1 MRCLFYGFIFII
13 AEVPKSPPRILEQ
26 RTTTKKTMQYPLET
40 RISDRIKHRSIP
52 TTDVCDLF
60 TCEEKC
66 KQRPVIHSD
75 ISLPKPPAFSERYT
89 QTSETRIIK
98 GNDQVTAST
107 SKTSQKYL
115 PSDNLPVKPP
125 VVLSS
130 KGGGSGTLKSAE
142 NISSSRVTHYDYENK
157 FSKEE
162 IIDNRNVERI
172 QQEDIQV
179 ISNSVSET
187 EFQKTMSRRD
197 REAEIRGRKALK
209 KEKVHREYK
218 ELLKKLPVLQKQER
232 INSIF
237 SDKPEFHMSEERLKE
252 VEEKRQNQMENAYEK
267 LFPPEPR
274 RAIITL
280 PPKPKQK
287 PDDNFLPFKTIDI
300 SKNPPSLNLA
310 YWDVDHEQYSK
321 ATENP
326 NKKKSEG
333 CHCQNKQEA
342 ELKELLN
349 KLKAQKAQLLQEIE
363 SLPKDSNLDE
373 LVKDLSNL
381 SERSE
386 RNTSV
391 KNGKRRRES
400 HKSNASA
407 TENDS
412 KKKLEK
418 KFEEWKERHKN
429 CHTDSNS
436 SGSSLSPT
444 PPKKAKLKTKKQLL
458 ILQNTSTQTSPKSAK
473 GSAIDENKK
482 AGTSQR
488 PSSGCGC
495 KKNIK
500 EIEDSKPKDT
510 TEKSTS
516 PLRTSEIEIVKC
528 KPDDADKT
536 HKICN
541 CKKNLQT
548 KEDKVCEIVIKIR
561 DNESEPEIK
570 ISPKKDTDKVI
581 VRRSKSQEKVQEKEK
596 PERVQENLPSHSKT
610 VNVKEHTTIKPKQTE
625 KIRSISVKETD
636 GVVQKVRKATWRE
649 QFSQNSKDLASSSTS
664 YYSPPD
670 FKNQQN
676 AKKQKPRIRQVLQE
690 KQQQTNISLNSTGSS
705 KKEINP
711 CVMKYIEKLLTMS
724 HGTVEDLTVSSVSE
738 VSTPTQSIIQ
748 TSSNNPIAQLR
759 SIMKT
764 FDISLVDLQR
774 HFNYSREGSQIHQN
788 TLETLAI
795 SSGSSTN
802 TYYDGGKSKTLCSS
816 ENISS
821 SSTLNN
827 EDPRALSLDDY
838 SKQNYPKVM
847 SKYAE
852 IAETCNKR
860 INSLTAMIA
869 KVRQEKRK
877 MMMTPEGSASDK
889 ENSTAYLDLPEMRK
903 ENKAEISDDSAKEQ
917 EELNLKLLS
926 VDYKLGTKL
935 KKPSPEK
942 PKAGGEQMKKAM
954 TDAANTNDDVDN
966 EIMTR
971 FRKLLEVDKQK
982 DKLSESK
989 IEQKKDSFVPLLLDI
1004 PKLPKLSV
1012 PDESLTFADAKK
1024 KKPPPAKGILAAKKF
1039 NDNIS
1044 TVPHELSTI
1053 QEADSQLSARLQKS
1067 DKKHVKTPE
1076 QQSKSSDGSVPDIL
1090 AELMKNAKSDQDKK
1104 SPKDTSRQ
1112 SNEKSSKELQKLVS
1126 SDSSTDKSSEL
1137 ETIENMLR
1145 KMGMGWAIATIRKTQ
1160 EALALT
1166 SSSSSLDISIKHK
1179 EIKVTDSSSSEVS
1192 LKEFL
1197 GKQLYAKITSSA
1209 TESSLSSFMKEFQDI
1224 SAIQGLN
1231 STNRDKTS
1239 QRTSTPVLTSK
1250 SIEKAEEENLGSGF
1264 AGESD
1269 LSSIR
1274 SQEQSSQKE
1283 KQS

>member
-1 MRCLFYGFIFII
+1 M
-13 AEVPKSPPRILEQ
+13 
-26 RTTTKKTMQYPLET
+26 
-40 RISDRIKHRSIP
+40 
-52 TTDVCDLF
+52 
-60 TCEEKC
+60 
-66 KQRPVIHSD
+66 
-75 ISLPKPPAFSERYT
+75 
-89 QTSETRIIK
+89 
-98 GNDQVTAST
+98 
-107 SKTSQKYL
+107 QKYL
-115 PSDNLPVKPP
+115 PSDNLPAKPP

-130 KGGGSGTLKSAE
+130 KGGSGTLKSTE

-162 IIDNRNVERI
+162 IIDNRNVEKI

-187 EFQKTMSRRD
+187 EFQKTMNRRD
-197 REAEIRGRKALK
+197 REAEIRGRKALQ

-232 INSIF
+232 INNIF

-287 PDDNFLPFKTIDI
+287 PDDTFLPFKTVDI
-300 SKNPPSLNLA
+300 SENPPSLNLA
-310 YWDVDHEQYSK
+310 SWDVDHKQYSK
-321 ATENP
+321 ATESSNE
-326 NKKKSEG
+326 KKSESCL
-333 CHCQNKQEA
+333 CHNKQEA

-349 KLKAQKAQLLQEIE
+349 KLKAQKALLLQEIE

-391 KNGKRRRES
+391 KKGKRRRE
-400 HKSNASA
+400 HCKCNASA
-407 TENDS
+407 TESDS
-412 KKKLEK
+412 KKKLEQ

-444 PPKKAKLKTKKQLL
+444 PAKKAKLKTKKQLL
-458 ILQNTSTQTSPKSAK
+458 ILQNTSTQTTPKSAK
-473 GSAIDENKK
+473 ESEEDENKK
-482 AGTSQR
+482 TGNAER
-488 PSSGCGC
+488 PSSGCSCGC

-500 EIEDSKPKDT
+500 STEESKKKDTTEKSTSPLGTSAIEIMKSKADADKTRKICNCNKNVKAKEESKKKDT

-516 PLRTSEIEIVKC
+516 PLRTSAVEII
-528 KPDDADKT
+528 KPKDNADET
-536 HKICN
+536 HRTCN
-541 CKKNLQT
+541 CNKNLKA

-570 ISPKKDTDKVI
+570 ISPRKDADKVI
-581 VRRSKSQEKVQEKEK
+581 MRRSKSQEKIQEKEK
-596 PERVQENLPSHSKT
+596 PEKVQENLHSQSKT
-610 VNVKEHTTIKPKQTE
+610 VNIKEHTTIKPKQAE
-625 KIRSISVKETD
+625 RIRSISVKEKD
-636 GVVQKVRKATWRE
+636 GAVQKTRKATWRE
-649 QFSQNSKDLASSSTS
+649 QFSQNTKDLASSSTS

-676 AKKQKPRIRQVLQE
+676 DNKKQKPRFRQALQE
-690 KQQQTNISLNSTGSS
+690 KPQQTNISCNNSSDSS
-705 KKEINP
+705 TKQINP

-738 VSTPTQSIIQ
+738 VSTPTQSIIE
-748 TSSNNPIAQLR
+748 TASNNPISQLR

-795 SSGSSTN
+795 SSSSTN
-802 TYYDGGKSKTLCSS
+802 SGYDGGKSKTLCSS
-816 ENISS
+816 ENFST
-821 SSTLNN
+821 SSTLSNK
-827 EDPRALSLDDY
+827 DPRELSLEDY

-847 SKYAE
+847 SKYAAV
-852 IAETCNKR
+852 AETCNKR
-860 INSLTAMIA
+860 INDLTAMIA

-877 MMMTPEGSASDK
+877 MMMTPESCASDK
-889 ENSTAYLDLPEMRK
+889 ENSTAYLELPETRK
-903 ENKAEISDDSAKEQ
+903 ENKADISNDSSKEQ

-926 VDYKLGTKL
+926 VDYKLATKL

-942 PKAGGEQMKKAM
+942 HKSVREHMEKAI
-954 TDAANTNDDVDN
+954 TDAPSANDDVDHD
-966 EIMTR
+966 IMTR
-971 FRKLLEVDKQK
+971 FRKLLEVDKQN
-982 DKLSESK
+982 DKLPESK
-989 IEQKKDSFVPLLLDI
+989 IEKQKDAFVPLLLDI
-1004 PKLPKLSV
+1004 PKLPKLTV
-1012 PDESLTFADAKK
+1012 PDESLTYTDAKK
-1024 KKPPPAKGILAAKKF
+1024 KKPPPAKGLLVAKKF
-1039 NDNIS
+1039 NENIA

-1053 QEADSQLSARLQKS
+1053 QEADSQLSARLQKN
-1067 DKKHVKTPE
+1067 DKIPEKGPE
-1076 QQSKSSDGSVPDIL
+1076 QQSKSSDGSIPDIL
-1090 AELMKNAKSDQDKK
+1090 AELIRNAKSDQDKK
-1104 SPKDTSRQ
+1104 SPKGTSRR
-1112 SNEKSSKELQKLVS
+1112 SNEKSSRELQKLTS
-1126 SDSSTDKSSEL
+1126 SESSTDKSSEM
-1137 ETIENMLR
+1137 ENIENMLR
-1145 KMGMGWAIATIRKTQ
+1145 KMGMGWAVATLRKTQ

-1179 EIKVTDSSSSEVS
+1179 EVKVTESSSSEVS

-1197 GKQLYAKITSSA
+1197 GKQLYAKITSS
-1209 TESSLSSFMKEFQDI
+1209 TNDSSLSSFMKEFQDI
-1224 SAIQGLN
+1224 SAIQGLS

-1239 QRTSTPVLTSK
+1239 HRTSTPVLTSK
-1250 SIEKAEEENLGSGF
+1250 SIEKAEDDNLGSGF
-1264 AGESD
+1264 VGESD
-1269 LSSIR
+1269 LSSVR
-1274 SQEQSSQKE
+1274 SHEQSSRKE